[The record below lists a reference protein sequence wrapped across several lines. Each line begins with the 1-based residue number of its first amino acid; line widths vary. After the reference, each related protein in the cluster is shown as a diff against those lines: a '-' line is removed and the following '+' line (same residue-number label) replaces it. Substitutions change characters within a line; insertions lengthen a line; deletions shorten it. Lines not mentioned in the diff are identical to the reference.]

1 MSKQKTTN
9 TKKKKDFNHLKR
21 KNVEAA
27 FSYLSVLIFTV
38 VFGAVAVFLLV
49 IPRST
54 ESQIEKRTLA
64 KFPVFSFDSYFKG
77 EYTAKIAEFYDD
89 TVPFRDDFKTLGYN
103 FKSVFGFHTDEEV
116 KVIGNIKAI
125 DKNKDKDKNKKTETS
140 GKPAEQSKAAGE
152 TSEKPQESTAS
163 AQESKA
169 PESSEEKPEKMG
181 EAEYT
186 EENGLI
192 VVKHNGHYRALELFG
207 GGTGDSYVAALNNYH
222 KDLGD
227 KVKIYSVTAPLASE
241 YYTPSNYSGYTT
253 SQKECFDDIASR
265 LDDGIVYVDID
276 TPLSYHTNE
285 DIYFRTD
292 HHWSPLGAYYAA
304 QTFADAAGV
313 DFKDLSTYKS
323 ETIEGFVGTMYAF
336 TGDANINNDPE
347 DFTYYIP
354 ENYDKCKTDYFTTS
368 FQPDG
373 SGNFF
378 CGVGDPQH
386 NAYLTFMGGDEQIVK
401 VTTNVKNGRK
411 LMIVKDSYGN
421 AVPGYLFG
429 SFEEIYVVDMRYCDV
444 NLVNL
449 VKDNGVTDL
458 AFVMCA
464 YSEVGGNADNLDV
477 IRTQ

>member
-1 MSKQKTTN
+1 M
-9 TKKKKDFNHLKR
+9 
-21 KNVEAA
+21 
-27 FSYLSVLIFTV
+27 
-38 VFGAVAVFLLV
+38 
-49 IPRST
+49 
-54 ESQIEKRTLA
+54 
-64 KFPVFSFDSYFKG
+64 
-77 EYTAKIAEFYDD
+77 
-89 TVPFRDDFKTLGYN
+89 
-103 FKSVFGFHTDEEV
+103 
-116 KVIGNIKAI
+116 
-125 DKNKDKDKNKKTETS
+125 
-140 GKPAEQSKAAGE
+140 
-152 TSEKPQESTAS
+152 
-163 AQESKA
+163 
-169 PESSEEKPEKMG
+169 
-181 EAEYT
+181 
-186 EENGLI
+186 
-192 VVKHNGHYRALELFG
+192 
-207 GGTGDSYVAALNNYH
+207 
-222 KDLGD
+222 
-227 KVKIYSVTAPLASE
+227 TAPLASE
-241 YYTPSNYSGYTT
+241 YYTPSNYSGYTL
-253 SQKECFDDIASR
+253 SQKECMDDIASR
-265 LDDGIVYVDID
+265 LDNGIKYVDIA

-354 ENYDKCKTDYFTTS
+354 ENYEKCKTDYFTTS

-429 SFEEIYVVDMRYCDV
+429 SFEEITIVDMRYCDV

-449 VKDNGVTDL
+449 AKENGITDL
-458 AFVMCA
+458 AFIMCA

>member
-1 MSKQKTTN
+1 MSENKTTKE
-9 TKKKKDFNHLKR
+9 KKSTKKDFNHLKR
-21 KNVEAA
+21 KNVEEA
-27 FSYLSVLIFTV
+27 FSYLSVLVFTV
-38 VFGAVAVFLLV
+38 VFGAVALFLLV

-64 KFPVFSFDSYFKG
+64 KFPAFSFDSYFKG

-89 TVPFRDDFKTLGYN
+89 TVPFRDDFKTAGYN
-103 FKSVFGFHTDEEV
+103 FKSVFGFHTEDEV
-116 KVIGNIKAI
+116 KVVGNIKAI
-125 DKNKDKDKNKKTETS
+125 DKNKNKTTNNDTSKPAQQSKTETS
-140 GKPAEQSKAAGE
+140 AK
-152 TSEKPQESTAS
+152 TQESNVS
-163 AQESKA
+163 GEESKAQES
-169 PESSEEKPEKMG
+169 SEQEKPEKMG
-181 EAEYT
+181 EADYT

-207 GGTGDSYVAALNNYH
+207 GGTGDSYVTALNNYH

-241 YYTPSNYSGYTT
+241 YYTPSNYSGYTS
-253 SQKECFDDIASR
+253 SQKECMDEIAAR
-265 LDDGIVYVDID
+265 FDDGIKYVDIA

-313 DFKDLSTYKS
+313 DFKDLSTYKK

-336 TGDANINNDPE
+336 TGDADINNDPE

-354 ENYDKCKTDYFTTS
+354 ENYEKCKTDYFTTS